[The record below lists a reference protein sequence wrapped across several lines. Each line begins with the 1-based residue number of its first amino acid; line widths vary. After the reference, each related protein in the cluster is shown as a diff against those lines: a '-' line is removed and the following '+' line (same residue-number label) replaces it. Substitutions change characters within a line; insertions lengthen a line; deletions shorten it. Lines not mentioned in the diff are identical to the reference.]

1 MGAATT
7 PSEQSPETGAS
18 PSLRLSHVRAAPC
31 EGSLAGRR
39 LLFVHVPKAA
49 GTTLDYIL
57 AALADETGDGFRRLP
72 GTLYGQ
78 YLGPGKG
85 EAAAALDALDE
96 PAFARA
102 RFVTGHLPHRPPD
115 AFDGADPA
123 PVTLLRDP
131 VARLISHYRYG
142 VERGGWAA
150 DAPLADLVREGRLCD
165 NLQTRQ
171 LAGCRDAGEPCD
183 EAMLAR
189 AQENLAAH
197 YAVVGRTENFDG
209 FLAALIALFGW
220 PELLYGRRQVT
231 SRRLEPGREAA
242 LAAEAVQL
250 SRLDAELV
258 AWVRARG
265 EPWLNRVGLARPPA
279 RPGHALVVA
288 PGLSVQGKGHGRV
301 ALDALDDFA
310 AAMRPRGVSV
320 APAGNLGLT
329 ARP

>member
-1 MGAATT
+1 MGVATT
-7 PSEQSPETGAS
+7 QSDHPPESGPA
-18 PSLRLSHVRAAPC
+18 PGLRLSHVRAAPC
-31 EGSLAGRR
+31 AGQLADRR
-39 LLFVHVPKAA
+39 LLFLHVPKAA

-57 AALADETGDGFRRLP
+57 AALADETGAGFRRIP

-78 YLGPGKG
+78 YLGPAKA
-85 EAAAALDALDE
+85 ETVAALDALGE
-96 PAFARA
+96 PPFARA

-131 VARLISHYRYG
+131 VARMLSHYRYG
-142 VERGGWAA
+142 VERGGWTE
-150 DAPLADLVREGRLCD
+150 DASLARLVEDGRLCN

-171 LAGCRDAGEPCD
+171 LAGCLDAREPCD
-183 EAMLAR
+183 DAMLAR

-197 YAVVGRTENFDG
+197 YAVVGQTENFDG

-231 SRRLEPGREAA
+231 SRRLDPARLAA
-242 LAAEAVQL
+242 LADEAGHFNRFDA
-250 SRLDAELV
+250 RLLAG
-258 AWVRARG
+258 VRQKG
-265 EPWLNRVGLARPPA
+265 DPWLNRLDPGRPPA

-288 PGLSVQGKGHGRV
+288 PGLSVERKGHGRV

-310 AAMRPRGVSV
+310 AAMAPRGVSV

-329 ARP
+329 AGP